1 MNESNYIKGYVKE
14 TIQEETIRNKRIEF
28 ETIIDSLDLGE
39 HRMEWSVSNL
49 MWLNHHLPT
58 KCRGRSGMEA
68 GRTFIIS
75 LLRNRHELLIP

>member
-14 TIQEETIRNKRIEF
+14 TIQQETIRNKRIEF
-28 ETIIDSLDLGE
+28 ETIIDSLDLDE
-39 HRMEWSVSNL
+39 TRMEWSVSNL

-58 KCRGRSGMEA
+58 ICRGRSGVES
-68 GRTFIIS
+68 GRKFIIS